1 MEPTEIKIELTLEEI
16 LSHIMGNAKLINITK
31 NNLTINEVTDILN
44 AYRLLE
50 NIIEEHYL

>member
-16 LSHIMGNAKLINITK
+16 LSHIMGNAKLINMTK
-31 NNLTINEVTDILN
+31 NDLTINEVTDILN